1 MLEYAWWLGW
11 SCFRSF
17 MFAPRYCLSVG
28 SLFMKISLKLLNT
41 TILLENIDLHQIKTS
56 EGCYEEKS
64 LFIVVDICFHRWHVW
79 VEVNHLL
86 LLVTSLSW
94 GQHHSSGLQHLTP
107 TLQSRENIWDC
118 SYFNSLVRHSQKA
131 AEETRSIISKSYF
144 SSSDHLDV
152 NC

>member
-1 MLEYAWWLGW
+1 MLEYACWLGW

-56 EGCYEEKS
+56 EEEKP

-94 GQHHSSGLQHLTP
+94 GQHHLLRAPAPDTYLAIKRKYLGLFLLQLTGQTLLESS
-107 TLQSRENIWDC
+107 
-118 SYFNSLVRHSQKA
+118 
-131 AEETRSIISKSYF
+131 
-144 SSSDHLDV
+144 
-152 NC
+152 